1 MTRPEASLPPSNAS
15 GLILVRHL
23 STGFFAC
30 HRQPPVQTSTSSYTA
45 TYRTSVE
52 VDTYIMQLVSVAAG
66 VAILAVRTR
75 LDRRAGRPDQ

>member
-30 HRQPPVQTSTSSYTA
+30 HRQPPVQI
-45 TYRTSVE
+45 E
-52 VDTYIMQLVSVAAG
+52 H
-66 VAILAVRTR
+66 
-75 LDRRAGRPDQ
+75 